1 MLPVLCYGD
10 ICADLLIPY
19 GQALAAQAK
28 TVDPDALTVHFSHG
42 GSVANTAVTLAR
54 LDAPA
59 LFLGT
64 AGQDA
69 FGRAL
74 KVGLEQEGV
83 DASLLTLKEAA
94 MTTLVLL
101 VLDEQ
106 GERVPF
112 AFPRTKASQHQ
123 ITEDQIPDDILQ
135 RISWMHSSGM
145 TLREDPA
152 ARNQL
157 VLMHRCHDAGIPVA
171 LDVNARLESIED
183 RTFANNMMEALSCC
197 DLLFGSAV
205 DELCPLAGEA
215 DPDRAARKLL
225 EIVPMVVARQGE
237 KGAVVYTRQAV
248 SSSPAFCVPIR
259 DRVGAGDVYD
269 GAFLA
274 SLMQGYTPQ
283 EANRRACAAGAWC
296 VSHFGGRS
304 GPTVHE
310 LQSVLNVNLKR
321 E

>member
-10 ICADLLIPY
+10 VCADLLIPY
-19 GQALAAQAK
+19 GQALASQHAA
-28 TVDPDALTVHFSHG
+28 VDPEELTVRFSHG

-54 LDAPA
+54 LGAPA

-74 KVGLEQEGV
+74 KEGLEKEGV
-83 DASLLTLKEAA
+83 DASLLTLKQKA
-94 MTTLVLL
+94 MTTMVLL

-112 AFPRTKASQHQ
+112 AFPRVGASQHDV
-123 ITEDQIPDDILQ
+123 TADQIPDDILS

-152 ARNQL
+152 AANQL
-157 VLMHRCHDAGIPVA
+157 ALMRRCRQAGIPVA
-171 LDVNARLESIED
+171 LDVNARLESLQD
-183 RTFANNMMEALSCC
+183 RTFANNMQTALSYC

-205 DELCPLAGEA
+205 DELCPLAGESN
-215 DPDRAARKLL
+215 PDRAARKLL
-225 EIVPMVVARQGE
+225 EQVPMVVARRGE
-237 KGAVVYTRQAV
+237 RGAVVYTRSGV
-248 SSSPAFCVPIR
+248 FSSPAYAVPIR

-274 SLMQGYTPQ
+274 ALLGGCSP
-283 EANRRACAAGAWC
+283 EDANRRACAAGAWC

-304 GPTVHE
+304 GPTKAE
-310 LQSVLNVNLKR
+310 LLSILNAPQKAF
-321 E
+321 

>member
-19 GQALAAQAK
+19 GRALAANSS
-28 TVDPDALTVHFSHG
+28 TVDPDALTVRFSHG

-54 LDAPA
+54 LGAPA
-59 LFLGT
+59 LFLGA

-74 KVGLEQEGV
+74 KEGLEKEGV
-83 DASLLTLKEAA
+83 DASLLTLKEAS
-94 MTTLVLL
+94 MTTMVLL

-112 AFPRTKASQHQ
+112 AFPRVEASQHK
-123 ITEDQIPDDILQ
+123 ITSDQIPDDILS

-152 ARNQL
+152 AANQL
-157 VLMHRCHDAGIPVA
+157 ALMGRCHAAGIPVA
-171 LDVNARLESIED
+171 LDVNARLESIQD
-183 RTFANNMMEALSCC
+183 NTFAQNMQAALGCC
-197 DLLFGSAV
+197 DLLFGSAE
-205 DELCPLAGEA
+205 DELCPLVNET
-215 DPDRAARKLL
+215 DPDRAAKKLL
-225 EIVPMVVARQGE
+225 EIF
-237 KGAVVYTRQAV
+237 
-248 SSSPAFCVPIR
+248 SVPIR

-274 SLMQGYTPQ
+274 ALLQGCTPQ

-304 GPTVHE
+304 GPTQEE
-310 LQSVLNVNLKR
+310 LQTILLSGKR
-321 E
+321 KVF

>member
-1 MLPVLCYGD
+1 MLPVLCFGD

-19 GQALAAQAK
+19 GQALVAQTEA
-28 TVDPDALTVHFSHG
+28 VDPEALTVRFSHG
-42 GSVANTAVTLAR
+42 GSVANTAVTLSR
-54 LDAPA
+54 LGAPA

-74 KVGLEQEGV
+74 KEGLEAEGV
-83 DASLLTLKEAA
+83 DASLLMLKQND
-94 MTTLVLL
+94 MTTMVLL

-112 AFPRTKASQHQ
+112 AFPRVRASQHDV
-123 ITEDQIPDDILQ
+123 TADQIPGDILS

-145 TLREDPA
+145 TLRENPA
-152 ARNQL
+152 AANQL
-157 VLMHRCHDAGIPVA
+157 SLMHRCHEAGIPVA
-171 LDVNARLESIED
+171 LDVNARLESLED
-183 RTFANNMMEALSCC
+183 ATFARNMQEALSCC
-197 DLLFGSAV
+197 DLLFGSAE
-205 DELCPLAGEA
+205 DELCPLVNETN
-215 DPDRAARKLL
+215 PDRAARKLL
-225 EIVPMVVARQGE
+225 DMVPMVVARRGE
-237 KGAVVYTRQAV
+237 LGAVVYTRTGIYA
-248 SSSPAFCVPIR
+248 SPAFRVPIR

-274 SLMQGYTPQ
+274 ALLSGCSPE

-304 GPTVHE
+304 GPT
-310 LQSVLNVNLKR
+310 LQEQRCILHMNSNR
-321 E
+321 

>member
-1 MLPVLCYGD
+1 MKPVLCYGD
-10 ICADLLIPY
+10 VCADLLIPY
-19 GQALAAQAK
+19 GRALSAQRGP
-28 TVDPDALTVHFSHG
+28 VDPDELTVRFSHG

-54 LDAPA
+54 LGAPA

-69 FGRAL
+69 FGREL
-74 KVGLEQEGV
+74 KAGLEREGV
-83 DASLLTLKEAA
+83 DASLLTLKDRS
-94 MTTLVLL
+94 MTTMVLL

-112 AFPRTKASQHQ
+112 AFPRVGASQHDVHA
-123 ITEDQIPDDILQ
+123 DQIPGDILS

-152 ARNQL
+152 AANQL
-157 VLMHRCHDAGIPVA
+157 RLMERCHDAGIKVA
-171 LDVNARLESIED
+171 LDVNARLESMED
-183 RTFANNMMEALSCC
+183 STFAHNIRAALGCC
-197 DLLFGSAV
+197 DLLFGSAE
-205 DELCPLAGEA
+205 DELCPLADEA

-225 EIVPMVVARQGE
+225 DLIPMVVARRGE
-237 KGAVVYTRQAV
+237 RGAVVYTRNAV
-248 SSSPAFCVPIR
+248 YASPAFPVPIR

-274 SLMQGYTPQ
+274 SLLQGFSPE

-304 GPTVHE
+304 GPTLQE
-310 LQSVLNVNLKR
+310 LESVLKPC
-321 E
+321 

>member
-19 GQALAAQAK
+19 GQALAAQTMA
-28 TVDPDALTVHFSHG
+28 VDPDALTVRFSHG
-42 GSVANTAVTLAR
+42 GSVANTAVTLAC
-54 LDAPA
+54 LGAPA

-74 KVGLEQEGV
+74 KEGLEQEGV
-83 DASLLTLKEAA
+83 DASLLTLKKDS
-94 MTTLVLL
+94 MTTMVLL

-112 AFPRTKASQHQ
+112 AYPRVGASQHDV
-123 ITEDQIPDDILQ
+123 TSDQIPADILS

-152 ARNQL
+152 AVNQL
-157 VLMHRCHDAGIPVA
+157 CLMQLCHESGIPVA
-171 LDVNARLESIED
+171 LDVNARLESLQNS
-183 RTFANNMMEALSCC
+183 TFAHNMQAALRYC
-197 DLLFGSAV
+197 DLLFGSAE
-205 DELCPLAGEA
+205 DELCPLAGET
-215 DPDRAARKLL
+215 DPDLAAKKLL
-225 EIVPMVVARQGE
+225 EIVPMVVARRGE
-237 KGAVVYTRQAV
+237 KGAVVYTRDQV
-248 SSSPAFCVPIR
+248 FSSPAFPVPIR

-274 SLMQGYTPQ
+274 ALLQGCPPQ

-304 GPTVHE
+304 GPTAAQ
-310 LQSVLNVNLKR
+310 LQSILNSGKQ
-321 E
+321 